1 MPFIKQDRRDD
12 MLNGN
17 LKSPEVGDL
26 CYKHYHRMVT
36 LWKANRRWTTA
47 HYIYKALQKR
57 IIHKQ
62 RIIDDNTI
70 AYQLAWQVFFQL
82 HVMPYELEK
91 REANGDI

>member
-36 LWKANRRWTTA
+36 LWKSNRRWTTA
-47 HYIYKALQKR
+47 HELYRGMAQAKR
-57 IIHKQ
+57 
-62 RIIDDNTI
+62 RFPDDEGV
-70 AYQLAWQVFFQL
+70 AWELAWQVFFQL